1 MIQRTRPIAAL
12 GLIALTLA
20 ACAQPIANP
29 AELGPNAPVRSAV
42 PESPYRAATSRMRP
56 AQPAPVIAA
65 PIPVAPAVPTGP
77 SGPLDARTGLHQ
89 SALVSVS
96 GSADSQFIVLFR
108 PGQTDS
114 DSIDTA
120 PGKLCGATGVA
131 SSRTNSP
138 GSGSAMPGVQTMIVK
153 CGAA

>member
-1 MIQRTRPIAAL
+1 MRNKINMIALPLVAL
-12 GLIALTLA
+12 GLA
-20 ACAQPIANP
+20 ACAQAP
-29 AELGPNAPVRSAV
+29 APTGPQPPVQSAV
-42 PESPYRAATSRMRP
+42 PQQSLPSRIISPYRTPDTTTSS
-56 AQPAPVIAA
+56 APVTS
-65 PIPVAPAVPTGP
+65 AVPDRSGP

-108 PGQTDS
+108 PGQTASSNVDA
-114 DSIDTA
+114 A
-120 PGKLCGATGVA
+120 PAKLCGSAGVA

-153 CGAA
+153 CGATA